1 MSEAAG
7 FAGIEIEDQLVPKR
21 AHHHVGIEHMIP
33 MELMAAK
40 VATAV
45 AARRDPDFLIIGR
58 TNAVRASTMDDAL
71 RRGEAY
77 RKAGADVLLLSMA
90 HRPEQLR
97 LIGERLGGPLMYL
110 AGRGGLAGLGM
121 SLADLGALG
130 FRIVAD
136 PSTPLLA
143 AFAAWKQVYADL
155 AKGFG
160 AGQAKADWGP
170 VEHAMLEAIELEKLL
185 AVERAT
191 VEKG

>member
-1 MSEAAG
+1 
-7 FAGIEIEDQLVPKR
+7 
-21 AHHHVGIEHMIP
+21 
-33 MELMAAK
+33 MAAK

-45 AARRDPDFLIIGR
+45 AARRNPDFLIIGR

-90 HRPEQLR
+90 HTPEQLR

-110 AGRGGLAGLGM
+110 SGRGGLAGLGM
-121 SLADLGALG
+121 TLADLGALG

-143 AFAAWKQVYADL
+143 AFAAWKKVYADL
-155 AKGFG
+155 AAGFG
-160 AGQAKADWGP
+160 AGQAKAAWGP
-170 VEHAMLEAIELEKLL
+170 LEHEMLDVIELEKLL
-185 AVERAT
+185 EVERRT